1 MLSSPRQ
8 STAAKSLFVRGSL
21 PIVERVP
28 AHIPASERQRLK
40 KIADNLIRNEPAL
53 TTIDIFADGVAVGMP
68 DDLPAVVLA
77 DHSEI
82 ALYDRRG
89 DMSLEYRMLL
99 VAQSGDIAIIGARR
113 SPDFEAYCRDWLALG
128 AIEVLA
134 LPETG
139 QPLPIGPAQRSR
151 GDPAIMTA
159 LINAARAQNG
169 LVMFPYMGTGEVWML
184 ASEIAKRASVPVYI
198 AAPPPRL
205 VRRVN
210 DKIWFGARVRQVLG
224 AAALPPSYSTFGP
237 AALAA
242 RVAAIAR
249 DNQQVVVKLPDSA
262 SGSGNLV
269 LPARELHGMSLAEL
283 RQRLIDLLE
292 GLGWRGTF
300 PLLAGVWDAPVLA
313 NPSVQLWV
321 PLAADG
327 PPIVEGLFDQHIEGP
342 QARFVGASLSRLPSQ
357 WQQRIADEAARLA
370 FLFQQ
375 LGYFGRCSLDVV
387 LVGEDLESAT
397 LHWIECNGR
406 WGGTSLPM
414 TIASRLVPDW
424 HQRTTLIVQR
434 PLQIGPAST
443 FAEVIARLEGQLLRV
458 GGADRGIVFLSP
470 GGIEDGTGLNFLVF
484 ADTEAQA
491 DAFCQAAIDAVR

>member
-1 MLSSPRQ
+1 VLNSPIGPAGLV
-8 STAAKSLFVRGSL
+8 SVFVRESL
-21 PIVERVP
+21 PVIER
-28 AHIPASERQRLK
+28 ATTTIPADESHRLK
-40 KIADNLIRNEPAL
+40 RLADNLVRNEPAL
-53 TTIDIFADGVAVGMP
+53 RAIDIFGDGVAVGMAG
-68 DDLPAVVLA
+68 DIPAVVLA

-82 ALYDRRG
+82 ALYDRKG

-113 SPDFEAYCRDWLALG
+113 SPEFEAYCRDWLGLG
-128 AIEVLA
+128 AVQVLA

-139 QPLPIGPAQRSR
+139 DPLPVGPAERCRNNPSL
-151 GDPAIMTA
+151 MTT
-159 LINAARAQNG
+159 LTDAARRKNG
-169 LVMFPYMGTGEVWML
+169 LVVLPYMGTGEVWML
-184 ASEIAKRASVPVYI
+184 ASEIAKRAGVPVHV

-210 DKIWFGARVRQVLG
+210 DKIWFGARVREVLG

-242 RVAAIAR
+242 RVAAIALR
-249 DNQQVVVKLPDSA
+249 NEQVVVKLPDSA

-269 LPARELHGMSLAEL
+269 LPSRELRGMPLVEL
-283 RQRLIDLLE
+283 RRRLIDLLE
-292 GLGWRGTF
+292 GLGWHGTF

-313 NPSVQLWV
+313 NPSVQLWI

-327 PPIVEGLFDQHIEGP
+327 PPVVEGLFDQHIEGP
-342 QARFVGASLSRLPSQ
+342 QARFVGASLSRLPPP

-375 LGYFGRCSLDVV
+375 LGYFGRGRLDVV
-387 LVGEDLESAT
+387 LVGDDLDAAT

-414 TIASRLVPDW
+414 TIANRLVPDW
-424 HQRTTLIVQR
+424 HRRTTLIVQR
-434 PLQIGPAST
+434 PLQFDPARS
-443 FAEVIARLEGQLLRV
+443 FAEVTGRLERQLLRV
-458 GGADRGIVFLSP
+458 GQGDLGIVFLSS
-470 GGIEDGTGLNFLVF
+470 GGIEDGSGLNFLVF
-484 ADTEAQA
+484 ADSDAQA
-491 DAFCQAAIDAVR
+491 DAFCQAAIDAVK

>member
-1 MLSSPRQ
+1 MTLPQQSSGPGPV
-8 STAAKSLFVRGSL
+8 FVRESL
-21 PIVERVP
+21 PVIEQVP
-28 AHIPASERQRLK
+28 TTIPADEYRRLK
-40 KIADNLIRNEPAL
+40 TLADKLVHNEPAL
-53 TTIDIFADGVAVGMP
+53 TAIDIFGDGLAVGMP

-89 DMSLEYRMLL
+89 DTSLEYRMLL
-99 VAQSGDIAIIGARR
+99 VAQSGDLAIIGARR
-113 SPDFEAYCRDWLALG
+113 SPDFEAYCRDWLGLG
-128 AIEVLA
+128 AVQVLA

-139 QPLPIGPAQRSR
+139 DPLPIGPAERCRS
-151 GDPAIMTA
+151 
-159 LINAARAQNG
+159 NAAVITSLTDTARQHKG
-169 LVMFPYMGTGEVWML
+169 LIVLPYMGTGEVWML
-184 ASEIAKRASVPVYI
+184 ASEIARRACVPVHV

-210 DKIWFGARVRQVLG
+210 DKIWFGARVREVLG

-249 DNQQVVVKLPDSA
+249 QNEQVVVKLPDSA
-262 SGSGNLV
+262 SGQGNLV
-269 LPARELHGMSLAEL
+269 LPARELRDMPLAEL
-283 RQRLIDLLE
+283 RRRLIGLLE

-313 NPSVQLWV
+313 NPSVQLWI

-327 PPIVEGLFDQHIEGP
+327 PPVVEGLFDQCIEGP
-342 QARFVGASLSRLPSQ
+342 QARFVGASLSRLPAQ

-387 LVGEDLESAT
+387 LVGEDLDDAT

-414 TIASRLVPDW
+414 TIANRLVPDW
-424 HQRTTLIVQR
+424 QHRTTLIVQR
-434 PLQIGPAST
+434 PLQFDPARS
-443 FAEVIARLEGQLLRV
+443 FAEVTGRLERQLLQA
-458 GGADRGIVFLSP
+458 GHGDQGIVFLSP

-484 ADTEAQA
+484 ADTDAQA
-491 DAFCQAAIDAVR
+491 DAFCQAAIDAVH